1 MWRKRN
7 NYNYIEKKQVFSLKK
22 EVSFQVNIIAV
33 SYSIAAKIVKVKK
46 NFVVVH
52 FLE

>member
-22 EVSFQVNIIAV
+22 EVSFQLNIIAV

-46 NFVVVH
+46 ERI
-52 FLE
+52 LYLCIS